1 MVVAIVDS
9 HGNMKK
15 QEDILKTKETLAADT
30 LKVANEALGYIEDA
44 LPDAGIRDLIN
55 IFNSAIKTHRD
66 LCSDIVELTAPK
78 EKDSEKE
85 LAKEYNSKVDDL
97 LKKFSNS

>member
-1 MVVAIVDS
+1 MKS
-9 HGNMKK
+9 KK
-15 QEDILKTKETLAADT
+15 QEDILKTKEALAADT

-66 LCSDIVELTAPK
+66 LVGDIVELTAPEK
-78 EKDSEKE
+78 ESEKD
-85 LAKEYNSKVDDL
+85 LAKEYNGKVDEL
-97 LKKFSNS
+97 MKKFTAGS

>member
-1 MVVAIVDS
+1 
-9 HGNMKK
+9 MKK
-15 QEDILKTKETLAADT
+15 TEDILKVKEALAQDT

-66 LCSDIVELTAPK
+66 LVSDIVDLTTPK
-78 EKDSEKE
+78 ESEAEQK
-85 LAKEYNSKVDDL
+85 LAKEYSSKVDDL
-97 LKKFSNS
+97 LKKFSS

>member
-1 MVVAIVDS
+1 
-9 HGNMKK
+9 MKK
-15 QEDILKTKETLAADT
+15 HEDILKVKESLAQET
-30 LKVANEALGYIEDA
+30 LKVANEALGYIQDA

-66 LCSDIVELTAPK
+66 ICSDIVELTAPQESEG
-78 EKDSEKE
+78 EKV

-97 LKKFSNS
+97 LKKFAAGN